1 MNTAVYVLLF
11 IAVFP
16 ALWLLAAYLDRVWPS
31 DMNRRVRKARHRRE
45 DEEQRQAELDS
56 PDEPKPKR

>member
-1 MNTAVYVLLF
+1 VLLF

-56 PDEPKPKR
+56 PDGPN